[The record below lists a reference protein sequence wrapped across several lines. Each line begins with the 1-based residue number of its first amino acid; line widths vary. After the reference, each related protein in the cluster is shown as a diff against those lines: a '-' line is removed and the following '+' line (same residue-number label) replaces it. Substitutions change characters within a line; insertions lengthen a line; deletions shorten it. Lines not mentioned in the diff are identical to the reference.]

1 MRAVL
6 KHLSTVRVS
15 TFYLMV
21 AYAVVGFV
29 CGFLFKIERIDVG
42 EHVSDRGVSLPIG
55 ILRFPSFYQ
64 GFIRV
69 HTEPFGSVW
78 KRCVSNV
85 FNDFHDLP
93 VFNCKLSRQGIA
105 GPLI

>member
-1 MRAVL
+1 MRAML
-6 KHLSTVRVS
+6 KHLSTARVP

-29 CGFLFKIERIDVG
+29 CGLLSNIERTDVWKY
-42 EHVSDRGVSLPIG
+42 VSDRGVSFPIG

-69 HTEPFGSVW
+69 SM
-78 KRCVSNV
+78 
-85 FNDFHDLP
+85 
-93 VFNCKLSRQGIA
+93 
-105 GPLI
+105 